1 MKFKIVGICSVE
13 ALSAI
18 PKEPVRFDLDSASDI
33 LEADGHE
40 LENLSV
46 MVTIQ
51 YDGREVTIY
60 RNGRITIYPAE
71 SKEIAA
77 EIAEKIYDMI
87 ERARESR

>member
-1 MKFKIVGICSVE
+1 MRFKIVGICSVE

-18 PKEPVRFDLDSASDI
+18 PKEPVRFDLDRAAEI
-33 LEADGHE
+33 IEEAGHD

-71 SKEIAA
+71 SKEMAADIAG
-77 EIAEKIYDMI
+77 KFYDMI
-87 ERARESR
+87 ERAKEIR